1 MLIEDVERVVAKIS
15 ELERKREIAKS
26 IQGFQ
31 VRAQMLERPLM
42 LLKPLSIVLT
52 EFQQYGITVDL
63 QECSP
68 TAQLLK
74 GHASQVEINFEANP
88 ESILESDEQLRH
100 QFWELL
106 DVKNF
111 PSTIKSILLGTWQKY
126 VDALIP
132 PQKTDLLDTLALV
145 PVLRSDAGKIR
156 QLYTEVSERR
166 QRLPQSTSDFERLQ
180 AIPYELANLWQRFG
194 GDIIPGE
201 VLNFLR
207 SASSQNGARLDQLTP
222 TVLDWL
228 REHNLERSIRIVF

>member
-1 MLIEDVERVVAKIS
+1 MLIEDVERVAAKIN

-31 VRAQMLERPLM
+31 IRAQMLEKPLT

-52 EFQQYGITVDL
+52 EFQRYGITIDL

-74 GHASQVEINFEANP
+74 GHASQVETNFEANP

-106 DVKNF
+106 EGFPITVKG
-111 PSTIKSILLGTWQKY
+111 ILLRAWQKY

-145 PVLRSDAGKIR
+145 PVLRSDADKIR
-156 QLYTEVSERR
+156 RLYTEVSERR
-166 QRLPQSTSDFERLQ
+166 QRLPQSTLDFERLQ
-180 AIPYELANLWQRFG
+180 TIPNELNNLWQRFG
-194 GDIIPGE
+194 GDVIPEE

-207 SASSQNGARLDQLTP
+207 SASSQNGARLNQLTL

-228 REHNLERSIRIVF
+228 KEHNLEQSIRIVF